1 MTIKIKVKPHSYH
14 YWTPE
19 QATYLQ
25 EVILYESQYGSNI
38 VKWKSHASDEKKGF
52 VFYYKIDIKRNRKD
66 WISTIIEDIYTSI
79 YSDSCFLE
87 IFPTSNFLIDIS

>member
-1 MTIKIKVKPHSYH
+1 MIIKIKVKPYSYH

-38 VKWKSHASDEKKGF
+38 IKWKSHTSDKKKGF
-52 VFYYKIDIKRNRKD
+52 IFYYKIDIKRNRKD

-79 YSDSCFLE
+79 YGNSLCLE
-87 IFPTSNFLIDIS
+87 IFPISNFLIDIS

>member
-1 MTIKIKVKPHSYH
+1 MIIKIKVKPYSCH

-38 VKWKSHASDEKKGF
+38 IKWKSHASDKKKGF

-79 YSDSCFLE
+79 YGNSLFLE

>member
-1 MTIKIKVKPHSYH
+1 MIIKIKVKPHSYH
-14 YWTPE
+14 HWTPE

-25 EVILYESQYGSNI
+25 KVILYESRYGSNI
-38 VKWKSHASDEKKGF
+38 IKWKSHASDEKKGF

-79 YSDSCFLE
+79 YGNCLVLE
-87 IFPTSNFLIDIS
+87 KFPISNFLIDIS

>member
-1 MTIKIKVKPHSYH
+1 MIIKIKVKPYSYH

-25 EVILYESQYGSNI
+25 EVILYESQYSSNI
-38 VKWKSHASDEKKGF
+38 IKWKSHASDKKKGF

-79 YSDSCFLE
+79 YGNSLFLE
-87 IFPTSNFLIDIS
+87 IFPISNFLIDIS

>member
-1 MTIKIKVKPHSYH
+1 MIIKIKVKPHSYH

-38 VKWKSHASDEKKGF
+38 IKCKSHASDEKKGF
-52 VFYYKIDIKRNRKD
+52 VFYYKVDIKRNRKD

-79 YSDSCFLE
+79 YGNCLVLE
-87 IFPTSNFLIDIS
+87 KFPISNFLIDIS